1 MSYLAKK
8 KTYISWIFLFF
19 STNIHSYEFINLFY
33 KNLSIDKRKKN
44 FECNYEYYNNKI
56 LKDSS
61 SCRIFINDD
70 SVKITT
76 KYDTIIITELNNHE
90 LRIEISLKQF
100 SFEKKYHVKK
110 DLTLST
116 QTMLIYFY
124 NDPER
129 KFVQTDYKKDLL
141 ILSLEYGKFVIK
153 IL

>member
-8 KTYISWIFLFF
+8 KTYISWILLFF
-19 STNIHSYEFINLFY
+19 STSIYSYEFINLFY
-33 KNLSIDKRKKN
+33 KNLSIDKHKKN
-44 FECNYEYYNNKI
+44 LVCHYEYYNNKI
-56 LKDSS
+56 LKDSN

-70 SVKITT
+70 AVKITT

-100 SFEKKYHVKK
+100 SFEKKYNVKK

-116 QTMLIYFY
+116 QRMLIFFY
-124 NDPER
+124 RDPIP
-129 KFVQTDYKKDLL
+129 KFIQIDYKKDLL
-141 ILSLEYGKFVIK
+141 ILSLEYGKFIIK